1 MVKLRLRRRPPNPE
15 GRMSVLDHLRELR
28 RRVIW
33 IAVTIAVG
41 AVVGWVLYGPI
52 LRLLEH
58 PYCSIPSKYRYGS
71 TSTGDAK
78 NCQLIYTGVL
88 DGFTIRLK
96 VSVISGAVLS
106 APLWLYQIWAF
117 VTPGL
122 KRNERKY
129 TRSFI
134 AVSSLLFF
142 AGTALAYLVL
152 ARGLRVIV
160 EQGGSGTAALFT
172 VNAYLS
178 FVVLLLVVF
187 GSAFE
192 LPLLI
197 VMANLAGVL
206 PSRLLRKSQR
216 ISIFLIFVFAAVAT
230 PTTDPFTMTA
240 MAVAMCL
247 LFEGAVVITTIHD
260 RRKAARKAAAVA
272 EQLDDSTPSVI
283 DPVPQPLEA
292 TTWGDAT

>member
-1 MVKLRLRRRPPNPE
+1 MIKLRLRRRAPNPE

-58 PYCSIPSKYRYGS
+58 PYCSIPLKYRYGAGGPNDS
-71 TSTGDAK
+71 K
-78 NCQLIYTGVL
+78 QCQLIYTGVL

-96 VSVISGAVLS
+96 VSVISGTILS
-106 APLWLYQIWAF
+106 APVWLYQIWGF
-117 VTPGL
+117 ITPGL

-129 TRSFI
+129 TRWFI
-134 AVSSLLFF
+134 VVSSLLFF
-142 AGTALAYLVL
+142 AGVALAYLVL

-187 GSAFE
+187 GAAFE

-240 MAVAMCL
+240 MAAAMCL

-260 RRKAARKAAAVA
+260 RRKAARKAAVT
-272 EQLDDSTPSVI
+272 ENLDDSVPSVI
-283 DPVPQPLEA
+283 DAVPQPLDA